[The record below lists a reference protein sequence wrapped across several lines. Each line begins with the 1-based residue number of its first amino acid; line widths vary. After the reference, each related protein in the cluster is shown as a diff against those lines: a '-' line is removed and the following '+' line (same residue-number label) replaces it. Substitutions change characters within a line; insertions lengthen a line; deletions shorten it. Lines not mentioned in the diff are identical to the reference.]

1 MTQAMMVHGP
11 NDFHVEDGERG
22 TLGPGLNERPP
33 VGAMA
38 IKPEH
43 ARPSGLASGETPDV
57 KELKARAKT
66 LSAAEKELDRERQK
80 FEAEKAAWLK
90 AQEGK

>member
-33 VGAMA
+33 VGARA
-38 IKPEH
+38 VTPVP
-43 ARPSGLASGETPDV
+43 ARAGGETPDV

-80 FEAEKAAWLK
+80 FEAEKAAWRK